1 MQINYVSEINAF
13 HMWLATNPTLS
24 TSARI
29 LWFSLMH
36 YCNSCGWKVDFA
48 VPLSA
53 IEADTGLKRDAIYA
67 ARNSLIQAGRI
78 KVTQRKG
85 GKAAVYSLIFF
96 TVEMRNEN
104 PVSGMASV
112 KPTPPPTR
120 TTTPPPTRTPIST
133 PNIPRVD
140 KTRVD
145 KGGGAARART
155 TRNPVNDLDFG
166 EVAQAFSDNINPITP
181 FQADDLHDLYE
192 TYGKDRVIW
201 AIREGARNNARSI
214 RYVERVLEYWRR
226 GDTGKPRQQQN
237 ETATDLYQGMA
248 SVISDQGDD
257 PEKIAAWMEEEGVD
271 IDSIS
276 KSGGHGSD

>member
-67 ARNSLIQAGRI
+67 ARNALIQTGRI

-85 GKAAVYSLIFF
+85 GKAAIYSMIFF
-96 TVEMRNEN
+96 TVETEKKDL
-104 PVSGMASV
+104 VSGTASV
-112 KPTPPPTR
+112 KPTPT
-120 TTTPPPTRTPIST
+120 PTRTPT
-133 PNIPRVD
+133 IPRVE
-140 KTRVD
+140 KSRVD

-155 TRNPVNDLDFG
+155 TLESVDDMAFG
-166 EVAQAFSDNINPITP
+166 EVVHAFSSNINPITP
-181 FQADDLHDLYE
+181 FQAEVLYDLYS
-192 TYGKDRVIW
+192 TYGEDRVVW

-214 RYVERVLEYWRR
+214 RYVERVLERWSKGGSGPTR
-226 GDTGKPRQQQN
+226 KQQN
-237 ETATDLYQGMA
+237 QTAEGIYQEMA
-248 SVISDQGDD
+248 GVIPAQGDD
-257 PEKIAAWMEEEGVD
+257 PEQIAAWMEEEGVD
-271 IDSIS
+271 VDSIA
-276 KSGGHGSD
+276 KSSGHGAD

>member
-112 KPTPPPTR
+112 KPTR
-120 TTTPPPTRTPIST
+120 TPTRTPIST

-214 RYVERVLEYWRR
+214 RYVERVLEHWRR

>member
-1 MQINYVSEINAF
+1 M
-13 HMWLATNPTLS
+13 
-24 TSARI
+24 
-29 LWFSLMH
+29 
-36 YCNSCGWKVDFA
+36 
-48 VPLSA
+48 PLSA

-96 TVEMRNEN
+96 TVEAGDEN

-112 KPTPPPTR
+112 KPTRTPT
-120 TTTPPPTRTPIST
+120 PSPTRTPTST
-133 PNIPRVD
+133 PNIPRVE

-145 KGGGAARART
+145 KGGGAARARS

-214 RYVERVLEYWRR
+214 RYVERVLEHWRR

-237 ETATDLYQGMA
+237 QTATDLYQGMA
-248 SVISDQGDD
+248 SVISEQGDD

-271 IDSIS
+271 IDSIA